1 MEHDVLHRYSLTAH
15 RGEVLHLKGAN
26 GYGKTTVI
34 KLLLRLY
41 DPQQG
46 RVLLNGTDVRLFP
59 LADYRRLMGVLF
71 QDFVRYQ
78 CTLDEN
84 IAFGNLAAGLTPL
97 QASLRWTGV
106 DTLLLRLPQGGQT
119 QLGRMFDGGQELS
132 MGQWQRVALARAVQ
146 SDAQVLLL
154 DEPLAWIDASG
165 REAIKQQIEAMKQEK
180 IIIIISHE

>member
-1 MEHDVLHRYSLTAH
+1 M
-15 RGEVLHLKGAN
+15 
-26 GYGKTTVI
+26 
-34 KLLLRLY
+34 
-41 DPQQG
+41 
-46 RVLLNGTDVRLFP
+46 
-59 LADYRRLMGVLF
+59 
-71 QDFVRYQ
+71 
-78 CTLDEN
+78 
-84 IAFGNLAAGLTPL
+84 
-97 QASLRWTGV
+97 

-154 DEPLAWIDASG
+154 DEPLAWIDAAG